1 MIRATAFLL
10 AVLASIPAAALE
22 RVSFPSANGDAIG
35 GVFAKPEGT
44 GPFPAVALLHGCGGF
59 LRSDG
64 RLSSRDAQWNALLV
78 KRGYAVLHVDSFGPR
93 GLRETCTLRDPPV
106 RPERERP
113 FDAYG
118 ALAWLQARQDIEAAR
133 IGLMGWS
140 NGAMAVLSTL
150 RVDAPA
156 RPAALAADFR
166 LAIAFYPG
174 CRAVAA
180 AKPEWDTKIALT
192 ILIGEADDWTNAPPC
207 AALAAKAAA
216 RGAPVSIK
224 VYPGAYHDFDAPNTK
239 LRVRENV
246 ASTRSHTATVGTDPA
261 ARDDA
266 LARVPALLDAAL
278 KAR

>member
-1 MIRATAFLL
+1 MIRAAAALLLL
-10 AVLASIPAAALE
+10 ATPVAALE

-35 GVFAKPEGT
+35 GVFAKPEGA
-44 GPFPAVALLHGCGGF
+44 GPFPAVVLLHGCGGF

-113 FDAYG
+113 YDAYG
-118 ALAWLQARQDIEAAR
+118 GLAWLQARPDIAPSR

-150 RVDAPA
+150 RTDAPA
-156 RPAALAADFR
+156 RPALAADFKQ
-166 LAIAFYPG
+166 AVAFYPG

-180 AKPEWDTKIALT
+180 VKPEWDTKIPLA

-207 AALAAKAAA
+207 VALAEKTAA
-216 RGAPVSIK
+216 RGAPVTIK
-224 VYPGAYHDFDAPNTK
+224 VYPGAYHDFDAPDTK

-246 ASTRSHTATVGTDPA
+246 ASTRSRTATIGTDPA

-278 KAR
+278 KTR

>member
-1 MIRATAFLL
+1 MIRAA
-10 AVLASIPAAALE
+10 AVLLVLFAAPAAAFE
-22 RVSFPSANGDAIG
+22 RVAFASANGEAIG
-35 GVFAKPEGT
+35 GVFSKPDGS
-44 GPFPAVALLHGCGGF
+44 GPFPAVVLLHGCGGF

-64 RLSSRDAQWNALLV
+64 RLISRDAQWNALLV
-78 KRGYAVLHVDSFGPR
+78 KSGYAVLHVDSFGPR

-118 ALAWLQARQDIEAAR
+118 GLAWLQARPDIVPSR

-150 RVDAPA
+150 RVDAPS
-156 RPAALAADFR
+156 RPALVADFR
-166 LAIAFYPG
+166 QAIAFYPG

-180 AKPEWDTKIALT
+180 VKPEWDTKIPLA

-207 AALAAKAAA
+207 VALAEKTAA

-224 VYPGAYHDFDAPNTK
+224 VYPGAFHDFDAPDTK

-246 ASTRSHTATVGTDPA
+246 ASTRSRTATVGTDPA
-261 ARDDA
+261 AREDA
-266 LARVPALLDAAL
+266 LARVPVLLDAAL

>member
-1 MIRATAFLL
+1 MIRAALSTLVLL
-10 AVLASIPAAALE
+10 AAPAAALE

-35 GVFAKPEGT
+35 GVFAKPEGA
-44 GPFPAVALLHGCGGF
+44 GPFPAIVLLHGCGGF

-118 ALAWLQARQDIEAAR
+118 GLAWLQARPDIAPAR

-156 RPAALAADFR
+156 RPALAADFR

-180 AKPEWDTKIALT
+180 VKPEWDTKIALT

-207 AALAAKAAA
+207 VALAGKAAS

-224 VYPGAYHDFDAPNTK
+224 VYPGAYHDFDAPDTK

-266 LARVPALLDAAL
+266 LERVPALLDAAL